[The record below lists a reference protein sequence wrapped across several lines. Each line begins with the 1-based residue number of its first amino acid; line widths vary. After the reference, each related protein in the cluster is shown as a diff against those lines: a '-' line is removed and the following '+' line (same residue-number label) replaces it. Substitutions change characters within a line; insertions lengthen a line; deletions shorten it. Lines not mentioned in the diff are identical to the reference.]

1 MEYEYKTPPEV
12 IDVEIVKNFNWLKL
26 TIKEKYYLLRS
37 KWWNCKNIFKNTMV
51 VEMIEWI
58 VSFIL
63 ISSIATIGIMALHTI
78 YSLMGID
85 MSVLIGLIMLIYTI
99 VNHTNNNSNKA

>member
-37 KWWNCKNIFKNTMV
+37 KWWNCKNIFKEKNMA
-51 VEMIEWI
+51 EMSKWVMSFLFTSFVMI
-58 VSFIL
+58 V
-63 ISSIATIGIMALHTI
+63 GIKALHTI
-78 YSLMGID
+78 LVITIIE
-85 MSVLIGLIMLIYTI
+85 MSY
-99 VNHTNNNSNKA
+99 